1 MDHIFY
7 DKTLYRIIKGRLS
20 MRLGDLVLCVHEPDS
35 NIIEESYITYDEAYK
50 KAYFNGSY
58 VESQIL
64 ELLMEHELWSP
75 FDDKKA
81 DELED
86 KIEELK
92 VAAFKT
98 FFDKKKLR
106 GIKLSLRHLE
116 QHMIKYK
123 SKKTAWDHLSCEGAA
138 QFARSAWIIE
148 NTTFYKDKPYDW
160 SQYSVSNVMNVY
172 NENRI
177 DAATYR
183 KIARSDPWRMMW
195 ANSKK
200 HGNLFGGPA
209 CEMTNDQ
216 LALCSY
222 SAMYDSVYEST
233 DSPNEKVVEDDDCL
247 DGWFVVQKQKYEKD
261 KKQREVD
268 DLIKNSKIANSQEVF
283 VVASDQ
289 QAANEVYDLN
299 NPINRG
305 VVRARQEK
313 ISSSDDYISFQEF
326 NDVKQ
331 DMQIQRA
338 EQASQSARGRR

>member
-1 MDHIFY
+1 MDDIFY
-7 DKTLYRIIKGRLS
+7 EKTLYRIIKGRLS
-20 MRLGDLVLCVHEPDS
+20 MRLGDLVLCVREPDS
-35 NIIEESYITYDEAYK
+35 NIIEESYIAYDEAHK
-50 KAYFNGSY
+50 KAYFAGSY

-64 ELLMEHELWSP
+64 ELLMENELWSP
-75 FDDKKA
+75 FDDQKA

-106 GIKLSLRHLE
+106 GIKSSLRHLE
-116 QHMIKYK
+116 EHMIKYK

-148 NTTFYKDKPYDW
+148 NTTFHKDKPYDW
-160 SQYSVSNVMNVY
+160 CQYSVSNVMNIY

-177 DAATYR
+177 GAATYR

-195 ANSKK
+195 SNSKK

-247 DGWFVVQKQKYEKD
+247 DGWFVVQKRKYEKD

-268 DLIKNSKIANSQEVF
+268 DLIKNPKIANSQEVF
-283 VVASDQ
+283 VMASDQ
-289 QAANEVYDLN
+289 QAANEIYDLN
-299 NPINRG
+299 NPIGRSIIKS
-305 VVRARQEK
+305 REQQ
-313 ISSSDDYISFQEF
+313 ISNSDEQISFQQF
-326 NDVKQ
+326 HDVKR
-331 DMQIQRA
+331 DINMQRTQ
-338 EQASQSARGRR
+338 EASQSVKGRR